1 MTFARPNVNTLTF
14 VVCKLALEFWWKPK
28 TRLVKIV
35 PRASILERMVKN
47 FKITCTI
54 TLNIV
59 VYTLHLVRKQNIRDE
74 IVHRQDK
81 GKKQRQYR
89 SRVSLHDYPKFT
101 CAFDHYQKYWFQN
114 CLNLTVSWVINTQS
128 TQRIKAFKL
137 GVHTSH
143 VYFASKKVK

>member
-1 MTFARPNVNTLTF
+1 MLNMPTYDI
-14 VVCKLALEFWWKPK
+14 CKTQCKYSNICCSPK

-114 CLNLTVSWVINTQS
+114 CLNLTLSRDSLIH
-128 TQRIKAFKL
+128 KAPKE
-137 GVHTSH
+137 
-143 VYFASKKVK
+143 SKP